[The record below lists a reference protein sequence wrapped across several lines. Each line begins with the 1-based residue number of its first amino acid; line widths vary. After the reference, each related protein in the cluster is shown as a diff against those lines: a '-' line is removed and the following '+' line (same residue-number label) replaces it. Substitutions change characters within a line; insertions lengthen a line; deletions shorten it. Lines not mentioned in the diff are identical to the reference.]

1 MGLDGP
7 GLIRAKWYRP
17 PGRPAPLLPGHP
29 LPSPAQ
35 EMGFPANQCHGIKSG
50 VKCSLVYGA
59 RLGGW
64 DGRVPLGPR
73 TRDLARA
80 PPVTAPPVAGSPL
93 SGTFLS
99 VQDDSRSWPPGGLM
113 PAPRSG

>member
-7 GLIRAKWYRP
+7 VLIRAEWYHP
-17 PGRPAPLLPGHP
+17 PGRPTPLLPGHP

-35 EMGFPANQCHGIKSG
+35 ETGFSANQCHGIKSG

-59 RLGGW
+59 RLGGR

-73 TRDLARA
+73 TRDLAQA
-80 PPVTAPPVAGSPL
+80 PPVTAKLGHHSLEPSCQ
-93 SGTFLS
+93 F
-99 VQDDSRSWPPGGLM
+99 QDDSQSWPPGRLM

>member
-1 MGLDGP
+1 MNWREEGGAD
-7 GLIRAKWYRP
+7 RP
-17 PGRPAPLLPGHP
+17 PGRSAPLLPGHS

-35 EMGFPANQCHGIKSG
+35 EMGFSANQCHGIKSG

-73 TRDLARA
+73 TRNLAQA
-80 PPVTAPPVAGSPL
+80 PPITAKLGHH

-99 VQDDSRSWPPGGLM
+99 VPG
-113 PAPRSG
+113 